1 MYRIILCTVVVIL
14 LYWLV
19 KGWMQRRQSKSAT
32 TVSKIPREDFAKE
45 QIIEADFSDIEE
57 SNKP

>member
-14 LYWLV
+14 LYGLV
-19 KGWMQRRQSKSAT
+19 KGWMQRRQSNSAIT
-32 TVSKIPREDFAKE
+32 ASKNPREDFAKG